1 MSQSLQ
7 GVLSTFQAGQYK
19 YPFFT
24 SGDIES
30 DRAVVFVGG
39 LTNGI
44 ASVPFTYSLSDSLA
58 KAKWK
63 LVQYHWSSAYGGYGT
78 GSLDRDRLE
87 MRALVK
93 HLRTQGVKTIVIA
106 GHSTGS
112 QNVIHYLSDPIFQQS
127 SSTSA
132 TAENG
137 SEVKPESD
145 AEIYRVEGG
154 IMQAPASDREFLQ
167 VLKMNDY
174 FDVLPQAEKM
184 IAEGR
189 GEELMDE
196 AFCKKAQFGDEMKI
210 TAYRTFSLAGKGG
223 DDDYFSDDIPH
234 DPTTPYAQSLSTS
247 FGALSAPAL
256 VLYSEGDMPYQVGE
270 PLDRLKR
277 WQEASKGKLEYT
289 VLKGA
294 SHDVCE
300 PEAQV
305 VLCDR
310 VVEWLKQ
317 FQ

>member
-1 MSQSLQ
+1 MSQSLT

-19 YPFFT
+19 FPFFT
-24 SGDIES
+24 SGDVQA
-30 DRAVVFVGG
+30 DRAIVFVGG
-39 LTNGI
+39 LTNGL
-44 ASVPFTYSLSDSLA
+44 ASVPFTYALSESLA

-63 LVQYHWSSAYGGYGT
+63 LVQYHWSSAYGGYGL
-78 GSLDRDRLE
+78 GSLDKDRIE

-112 QNVIHYLSDPIFQQS
+112 QNVIHYLSDPIFQK
-127 SSTSA
+127 STSA
-132 TAENG
+132 STSTEQEQGAEG
-137 SEVKPESD
+137 PSE
-145 AEIYRVEGG
+145 AEIYKVEAG

-167 VLKMNDY
+167 VLKLNDY

-189 GEELMDE
+189 GEELMDD

-210 TAYRTFSLAGKGG
+210 NAYRTFSLAGKGG
-223 DDDYFSDDIPH
+223 DDDYFSDDIPQE
-234 DPTTPYAQSLSTS
+234 PTPPYARSISTS

-256 VLYSEGDMPYQVGE
+256 ILYSEGDIPYQAGQ

-277 WQEASKGKLEYT
+277 WQEASNGKLEYT

-305 VLCDR
+305 LLCDR
-310 VVEWLKQ
+310 VVDWLKQ
-317 FQ
+317 FE